1 MTGRN
6 LSSPTILSQ
15 ILKGFIMNQ
24 FNNPAAQSAATDVG
38 LRSFLMGT
46 YKKMGLAMIVSMVVA
61 WAFANYV
68 MFNAAGNLTSIG
80 ALLFS
85 PVASLALIIG
95 IPVAFGIV
103 GAKVQSMSVMAV
115 NVFLYGFAAVLGI
128 WMSSIAALATGL
140 IGGGAFDPYLV
151 PKVFFM
157 SAAAFAG
164 VSLFGYVTKRDL
176 GPIAKV
182 AFMVFVGFIAL
193 MVLGMFIPSMAIGGT
208 LGMIITVVALL
219 AICAITAW
227 ETQQLKRI
235 YYSTMGNPEMATKLS
250 TIGAA
255 SLLLSF
261 VNIFNLIL
269 SLFTSFGE

>member
-1 MTGRN
+1 
-6 LSSPTILSQ
+6 
-15 ILKGFIMNQ
+15 MNQ

-38 LRSFLMGT
+38 LRSFLTGT
-46 YKKMGLAMIVSMVVA
+46 YRKMVFAMLVTMAVA
-61 WAFANYV
+61 WGFANFV
-68 MFNAAGNLTSIG
+68 MISNGQITPIG
-80 ALLFS
+80 QMLFS
-85 PVASLALIIG
+85 PIGSLALIIG
-95 IPVAFGIV
+95 IPIAFGVV

-140 IGGGAFDPYLV
+140 LGSGFDPYLV

-164 VSLFGYVTKRDL
+164 VSLFGYMTKRDL

-182 AFMVFVGFIAL
+182 AFMVFVGYIAL
-193 MVLGMFIPSMAIGGT
+193 MLLGMFVKPMAIGGG
-208 LGMIITVVALL
+208 LYQIITVVALV
-219 AICAITAW
+219 AVCAITAW

-235 YYSTMGNPEMATKLS
+235 YYGTLGNPEMATKLS

-261 VNIFNLIL
+261 VNIFNLLL
-269 SLFTSFGE
+269 SLFSSFGE

>member
-1 MTGRN
+1 
-6 LSSPTILSQ
+6 
-15 ILKGFIMNQ
+15 MNQ

-38 LRSFLMGT
+38 LRSFLTGT
-46 YKKMGLAMIVSMVVA
+46 YKKMGMAMIVSMVVA

-68 MFNAAGNLTSIG
+68 MFNASGNLTSIG
-80 ALLFS
+80 AMLFS
-85 PVASLALIIG
+85 PIASLALIIG
-95 IPVAFGIV
+95 IPVAFGVV

-140 IGGGAFDPYLV
+140 IGGGSFDSYLV

-193 MVLGMFIPSMAIGGT
+193 SVLGMFVPSMAMGGT
-208 LGMIITVVALL
+208 LGMIMTIGALL
-219 AICAITAW
+219 AVCAITAW

-235 YYSTMGNPEMATKLS
+235 YYGTLGNPEMATKLS